1 MEQGSLRA
9 DVNVSIMRPEDKE
22 FGTRTECKN
31 LNSLKSIGRAIDFEI
46 KRQSRLLDMGKKVIQ
61 ETRRFNDNRGET
73 TSMRTKEDAH
83 DYRYFPE
90 PDILQVNFTDEMLD
104 EIKAKLP
111 EMPHKRLA
119 RYTGEYGLSEVD
131 AKILVNQKRVSD
143 FFDESL
149 KVYNNPKSV
158 ANFIIVEL
166 LRRVNLG
173 EVSMDSLPFEADAFA
188 KLVEMADTCLLYTS
202 PSPRD

>member
-1 MEQGSLRA
+1 
-9 DVNVSIMRPEDKE
+9 
-22 FGTRTECKN
+22 
-31 LNSLKSIGRAIDFEI
+31 
-46 KRQSRLLDMGKKVIQ
+46 MGKKVIQ

-119 RYTGEYGLSEVD
+119 RYTGEYGLSEVTL
-131 AKILVNQKRVSD
+131 KFLLIRSVFQTSLTNRLKYITILR
-143 FFDESL
+143 
-149 KVYNNPKSV
+149 
-158 ANFIIVEL
+158 AL
-166 LRRVNLG
+166 L
-173 EVSMDSLPFEADAFA
+173 
-188 KLVEMADTCLLYTS
+188 TLLL
-202 PSPRD
+202 